1 MLDAGCYANWRNQ
14 WLWRHCTSW
23 CWCKPGDK
31 PLAIIYVPTRI
42 AGPCLKSAWCHGHK
56 LTGHERWQAPQQE
69 RQREVLKIQPLHW
82 GVWPITCE
90 IRVRTVGNLSNV
102 YWSRLICHSQLHSN
116 GLIFNSLWE
125 DHKPDHPAGLN
136 ANYAGRIALW
146 REQWWVFCFVI
157 PMLTVSGFQLMCH
170 VAGCWRHIQ
179 FWNSVAQY
187 RQTNLQVSSKKYCQ
201 WSNSRVNKDQV
212 WYTSNSMWVS
222 FSGLCW
228 LQEFSH
234 LGFHICSPLYV
245 CILHVEFRLTC
256 VVLCYSWLIP

>member
-1 MLDAGCYANWRNQ
+1 LNSPTSLRGLTYN
-14 WLWRHCTSW
+14 LWNKGKNC
-23 CWCKPGDK
+23 
-31 PLAIIYVPTRI
+31 
-42 AGPCLKSAWCHGHK
+42 
-56 LTGHERWQAPQQE
+56 
-69 RQREVLKIQPLHW
+69 RQLVQCILEQFDM
-82 GVWPITCE
+82 
-90 IRVRTVGNLSNV
+90 
-102 YWSRLICHSQLHSN
+102 HSQLHSN

-136 ANYAGRIALW
+136 ANYAGRIPLW

-187 RQTNLQVSSKKYCQ
+187 SQTNLQVSSKKYCQ

-212 WYTSNSMWVS
+212 WYTSNSMWVF

-228 LQEFSH
+228 LQELFSPWVSYLQSSVCVH
-234 LGFHICSPLYV
+234 IACWVQIDLCATLLFMTYSLGIIVP
-245 CILHVEFRLTC
+245 
-256 VVLCYSWLIP
+256 WLILNSEGLHINIFDKNSQPEYAGIRWFVCALFWIWYLKHKDKHGVL